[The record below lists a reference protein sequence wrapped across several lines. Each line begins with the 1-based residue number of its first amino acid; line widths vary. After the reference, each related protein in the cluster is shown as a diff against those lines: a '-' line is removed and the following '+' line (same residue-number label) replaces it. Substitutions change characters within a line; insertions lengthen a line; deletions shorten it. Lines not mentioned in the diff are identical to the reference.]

1 MNKTYRMML
10 LLAVAVGMAMTSGA
24 TAADRASDELVFAF
38 HVTISP
44 AWFDP
49 ADTPAQVTPYGIL
62 MTLHDAL
69 VRPYPG
75 ERSGP
80 ALAESWTESEDGLT
94 YEFKLRPGLTF
105 HNGAPVTA
113 TDAEFS
119 FQRYKGSGA
128 TVLREKVK
136 RVEVVDAQTIRF
148 HLHKPWPDFMTF
160 YGSTATAAGF
170 VVPKAYVEEVG
181 EDGFKKHP
189 IGAGPFKFVSHTPG
203 VELVLEAFEGH
214 WRKVSNIKKM
224 TIKSVPDTDT
234 RLAMLKKGETD
245 YAIALSGLVAEEV
258 QRDPNLTLV
267 ETRHASIFWIE
278 FPDQWD
284 PKSVWSDLRVRQ
296 AVNHALDRAAINDA
310 SCLGFCPPAGVIVPR
325 VMDYALQTEPVAYD
339 PEKAKKLLAKAGYP
353 NGFDAGELVPI
364 PPFSIVGEAVVGYLN
379 AIGIRVKMRTMER
392 AAFYAAWREKKL
404 KGLFITGAGASGNA
418 ATRVE
423 AFMYSKGAYPTGG
436 YDDIDELFLKQ
447 ADERD
452 TAKREALL
460 HQIQQLTIDR
470 AMFAPIMDLRALVG
484 VGPRVVEHQ
493 IHAIPLHP
501 FPAYEDIVLKAN

>member
-1 MNKTYRMML
+1 MKKTHRMML
-10 LLAVAVGMAMTSGA
+10 LLVAAALLVMPLGA
-24 TAADRASDELVFAF
+24 AAERGPDELVFAF

-49 ADTPAQVTPYGIL
+49 ANTPAQITPYGIL
-62 MTLHDAL
+62 MTMHDAL

-94 YEFKLRPGLTF
+94 YEFKLRPNITF

-113 TDAEFS
+113 TDVEFS
-119 FQRYKGSGA
+119 YQRYKGSGA
-128 TVLREKVK
+128 SVLKDRVK
-136 RVEVVDAQTIRF
+136 RVEVVDERTIRF
-148 HLHKPWPDFMTF
+148 HLGEPWPDFMTF
-160 YGSTATAAGF
+160 YGTTATSAGF

-181 EDGFKKHP
+181 EDGFKAHP

-214 WRKVSNIKKM
+214 WRKVSNIKKL
-224 TIKSVPDTDT
+224 TIKSVPDGDT

-258 QRDPNLTLV
+258 KRDPELQLV

-278 FPDQWD
+278 FPEQWD
-284 PKSVWSDLRVRQ
+284 KDSVWSDLRVRQ
-296 AVNHALDRAAINDA
+296 AVNHALDREAINDA
-310 SCLGFCPPAGVIVPR
+310 ACLGFCPPAGVIVPR

-339 PEKAKKLLAKAGYP
+339 PEKAKKLLAEAGYP
-353 NGFDAGELVPI
+353 KGFDAGELVPI
-364 PPFSIVGEAVVGYLN
+364 PPFFVVGEAVVNYLN
-379 AIGIRVKMRTMER
+379 AVGIRVKMRTMER

-404 KGLFITGAGASGNA
+404 KGLFVTGAGASGNA

-423 AFMYSKGAYPTGG
+423 AFIYSKGAYPTGG

-447 ADERD
+447 AQERD
-452 TAKREALL
+452 KAKREAML
-460 HQIQQLTIDR
+460 HEIQQLSKDR
-470 AMFAPIMDLRALVG
+470 AMFAPIMDLRALIG

-493 IHAIPLHP
+493 IHSTPLHP
-501 FPAYEDIVLKAN
+501 FPAYEDIVLKGQ